1 MNKSTKR
8 SGMKSHTTRYESAT
22 SSRKT
27 KIYKRYSNGG
37 WFYRARIDKKTR
49 YFPLGLDRKAA
60 LDLADTIR
68 GHLLLYP
75 VDEVIKMFNKKAFA
89 KVKPPAP
96 TFGQCLEILVKHQS
110 AIGLRDSSLKGYKDS
125 LGGFIRKV
133 TGIKRNEPI
142 DTFKLSEIDD
152 DFIMEYKKK
161 SLDGITD
168 QTKLLSRHRS
178 INSRLRQI
186 KAMFSR
192 SKLFKDYDMSFVD
205 AIRDAEFYT
214 GVKKLYKLPSE
225 DLIKSTFELWE
236 DSEGDLKTLLG
247 LALHFGMR
255 RNEIFHARKSWFHM
269 DGEKARINIAAD
281 LDFRPKGGH
290 EGFTLGS
297 KTVAAGILNK
307 VPDDGYLIQNRND
320 SGRPVYD
327 DAMIKLRAIGWD
339 RPSPV
344 HELRKLFGS
353 YIAST
358 ESIYIAQKFLRHAD
372 ASTTND
378 SYSDAIIEGEIKNL
392 WVA

>member
-1 MNKSTKR
+1 
-8 SGMKSHTTRYESAT
+8 MKSHTTSHKFAT
-22 SSRKT
+22 SARKT
-27 KIYKRYSNGG
+27 KIYKRSEKGG
-37 WFYRARIDKKTR
+37 WNFKTMVEGKVR

-60 LDLADTIR
+60 LDLADQIR
-68 GHLLLYP
+68 GHLMLFSFE
-75 VDEVIKMFNKKAFA
+75 EVQKMFQKKAFA
-89 KVKPPAP
+89 KIKPPAP
-96 TFGQCLEILVKHQS
+96 TFGQCLAVLEKHQS
-110 AIGLRDSSLKGYKDS
+110 AIGLRDSSLRGYKDS

-133 TGIKRNEPI
+133 TGAKRKDSI
-142 DTFKLSEIDD
+142 DKFDLSQIDD

-161 SLDGITD
+161 SLDGIVD

-178 INSRLRQI
+178 INSRIRQI

-192 SKLFKDYDMSFVD
+192 DKLFKEYDMSFVD
-205 AIRDAEFYT
+205 AIRDTEFYT

-225 DLIKSTFELWE
+225 NLIKSTFELWE
-236 DSEGDLKTLLG
+236 DSEGDVKILLG

-281 LDFRPKGGH
+281 LNFRPKGGH

-297 KTVAAGILNK
+297 KTVAANILNK
-307 VPDDGYLIQNRND
+307 ASEDGYLIQNRND
-320 SGRPVYD
+320 NGRPIYD
-327 DAMIKLRAIGWD
+327 EAMVKLRAIGWD

-378 SYSDAIIEGEIKNL
+378 SYSDAIVEGEIKNL

>member
-1 MNKSTKR
+1 MKKHTNR
-8 SGMKSHTTRYESAT
+8 SGMKSHTTNYDSAT

-27 KIYKRYSNGG
+27 KIYKRYEKGG
-37 WFYRARIDKKTR
+37 WTFKTIVDKKVR
-49 YFPLGLDRKAA
+49 YFPLGLDRDEA
-60 LDLADTIR
+60 LKMADTIR
-68 GHLLLYP
+68 GHLMLYP
-75 VDEVIKMFNKKAFA
+75 FDEVFKMFNKKAFA
-89 KVKPPAP
+89 KIKPPAP
-96 TFGQCLEILVKHQS
+96 TFGQCLAVLKKHQS
-110 AIGLRDSSLKGYKDS
+110 AVGLRDSSLKGYKDS
-125 LGGFIRKV
+125 LGGLIRKV
-133 TGIKRNEPI
+133 LGKKRNEKV
-142 DTFKLSEIDD
+142 DDFDMSQIDD
-152 DFIMEYKKK
+152 DFILEYKKI
-161 SLDGITD
+161 SLEGITD
-168 QTKLLSRHRS
+168 QEKLMSRHRS
-178 INSRLRQI
+178 INSRIRQV

-192 SKLFKDYDMSFVD
+192 EKLFKEFDMSFVD
-205 AIRDAEFYT
+205 DIRSAEFFT

-236 DSEGDLKTLLG
+236 DSTGDLRVLLG
-247 LALHFGMR
+247 MALHFGMR
-255 RNEIFHARKSWFHM
+255 RNEIFHARKPWFQM
-269 DGEKARINIAAD
+269 DGEKARINITAD

-297 KTVAAGILNK
+297 KTVAADILNK
-307 VPDDGYLIQNRND
+307 ASDDGYLIQNRND

-327 DAMIKLRAIGWD
+327 DAMNKLRAIGWD

-378 SYSDAIIEGEIKNL
+378 SYSDAIIEGDIKNL

>member
-1 MNKSTKR
+1 MKKHTNR
-8 SGMKSHTTRYESAT
+8 SGMKSHTTNYDSAT

-27 KIYKRYSNGG
+27 KIYKRYEKGG
-37 WFYRARIDKKTR
+37 WTFKTIVDKKVR
-49 YFPLGLDRKAA
+49 YFPLGLDRDEA
-60 LDLADTIR
+60 LKMADTIR
-68 GHLLLYP
+68 GHLMLYP
-75 VDEVIKMFNKKAFA
+75 FDEVFKMFNKKAFA
-89 KVKPPAP
+89 KIKAPAP
-96 TFGQCLEILVKHQS
+96 TFGQCLAVLKKHQS
-110 AIGLRDSSLKGYKDS
+110 AVGLRDSSLKGYKDS
-125 LGGFIRKV
+125 LGGLIRKV
-133 TGIKRNEPI
+133 LGKKRNEKV
-142 DTFKLSEIDD
+142 DDFDMSQIDD
-152 DFIMEYKKK
+152 DFILEYKKI

-168 QTKLLSRHRS
+168 QEKLMSRHRS
-178 INSRLRQI
+178 INSRIRQV

-192 SKLFKDYDMSFVD
+192 EKLFKEFDMSFVED
-205 AIRDAEFYT
+205 VRSAEFFT

-236 DSEGDLKTLLG
+236 DSTGDLRTLLG
-247 LALHFGMR
+247 MALHFGMR
-255 RNEIFHARKSWFHM
+255 RNEIFHARKPWFQM
-269 DGEKARINIAAD
+269 DGEKARINITAD

-297 KTVAAGILNK
+297 KTVAADILNK
-307 VPDDGYLIQNRND
+307 ASDDGYLIQNRND

-327 DAMIKLRAIGWD
+327 DAMNKLRAIGWE

-378 SYSDAIIEGEIKNL
+378 SYSDAIIEGDIKNL